1 MKLIHST
8 KLRTKKSEQMIGAG
22 CAKAV
27 FLILFLAL
35 ITFSCQKDKTVVQ
48 EKLEAKK
55 VTPKMEVKYATGFGV
70 EYFEG
75 YKLLHVFRPYRHK
88 NDTVTYLLYPRGT
101 EKPVG
106 FEGVPSIQ
114 TPAKRIITLYS
125 PHVAQVDFVNE
136 TSALVGISSAK
147 YLVNEKVRKMIAE
160 GKIAEVNNSGS
171 LNAEIVLSL
180 EADFIMASGTSSS
193 EFDHFENI
201 MQNGTPV
208 VYQSGW
214 MESSMLA
221 RAEWVK
227 MVAALF
233 DKEELANQKFDKIEK
248 KYKDLVAL
256 AADVD
261 YRPKV
266 ISGLPFKGVWYVGAG
281 NTYAGKLLKDAGA
294 DWPWASD
301 TSGVSLRLDIE
312 AVYPHGLE
320 ADYWINIGYMG
331 SKKEAMD
338 VDSRF
343 AEFKPVKN
351 GNLYNNRKRISP
363 YNEGND
369 YWESGTLNPHL
380 VLSDMIKIFH
390 PELLPDYELYYYKKL
405 Q

>member
-1 MKLIHST
+1 MIGTGST
-8 KLRTKKSEQMIGAG
+8 K
-22 CAKAV
+22 AV
-27 FLILFLAL
+27 LLIFFLAV
-35 ITFSCQKDKTVVQ
+35 IAFSCQKEKAVVQ
-48 EKLEAKK
+48 ERSKAKK
-55 VTPKMEVKYATGFGV
+55 VAPKMEVKYATGFGV

-75 YKLLHVFRPYRHK
+75 YKLLHIFRPYRHK
-88 NDTVTYLLYPRGT
+88 DDTVTYLLYPRGT
-101 EKPVG
+101 EKPAG
-106 FEGVPSIQ
+106 FEGVQSIQ
-114 TPAKRIITLYS
+114 VPAERVITLHS
-125 PHVAQVDFVNE
+125 PHIAQIDFLNE
-136 TSALVGISSAK
+136 TDALVGIASTK
-147 YLVNEKVRKMIAE
+147 YLVNEKVKKMIAD
-160 GKIAEVNNSGS
+160 GKIAEVSNSS
-171 LNAEIVLSL
+171 SINAEIVLSL
-180 EADFIMASGTSSS
+180 GADFIMATGTSSS

-208 VYQSGW
+208 VFQSGW
-214 MESSMLA
+214 MENSMLA

-233 DKEELANQKFDKIEK
+233 NKEELANQKFGEIEK
-248 KYKDLVAL
+248 EYNDLVAL
-256 AADVD
+256 AANVE

-266 ISGLPFKGVWYVGAG
+266 IAGLPFKGTWYVGAG

-312 AVYPHGLE
+312 AVYPYGLE

-331 SKKEAMD
+331 TKKEALD
-338 VDSRF
+338 VDTRF

-351 GNLYNNRKRISP
+351 GNLYNNRKRVTP
-363 YNEGND
+363 GNEGND
-369 YWESGTLNPHL
+369 YWESGTINPHL